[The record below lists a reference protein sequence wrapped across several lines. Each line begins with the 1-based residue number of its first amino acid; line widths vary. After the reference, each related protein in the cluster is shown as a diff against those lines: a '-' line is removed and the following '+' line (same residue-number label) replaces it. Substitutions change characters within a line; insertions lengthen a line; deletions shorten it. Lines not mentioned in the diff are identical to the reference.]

1 MLQYLLTYYEKSRN
15 EILSNNIPQL
25 KENKTEISFR
35 NIFNYSKYYD
45 IHDDIYDYQLYI
57 SY

>member
-15 EILSNNIPQL
+15 EIFSNNIPRL
-25 KENKTEISFR
+25 KENKTEISLW
-35 NIFNYSKYYD
+35 NIFNHSKYYD
-45 IHDDIYDYQLYI
+45 IHDDIYDYQLHI